1 MCWLIIIIKFT
12 ADRIKKL
19 NVATTTTT
27 IERLKEI
34 YQLTYENE
42 NKVETQIKYVWLVD
56 WINISI

>member
-1 MCWLIIIIKFT
+1 MKKF
-12 ADRIKKL
+12 
-19 NVATTTTT
+19 NVAATTTTT